1 VDEVLQRL
9 EHAMLSSGT
18 DAAVELFG
26 ERLQVDIK
34 RAGDVAVL
42 RRPKGDLEVTVV
54 GDITGGLTRP
64 AFQW

>member
-1 VDEVLQRL
+1 
-9 EHAMLSSGT
+9 MLSSGT